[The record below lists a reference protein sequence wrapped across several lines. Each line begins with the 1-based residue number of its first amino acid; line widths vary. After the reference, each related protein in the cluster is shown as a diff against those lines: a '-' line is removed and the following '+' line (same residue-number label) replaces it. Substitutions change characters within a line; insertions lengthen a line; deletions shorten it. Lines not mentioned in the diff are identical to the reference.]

1 MRYLLIGV
9 KDFFMGI
16 KDSKEIFFEKLIRI
30 TIYGGVFLIPLFFI
44 PLSDRF
50 LEFSKV
56 ILFYLLI
63 ILGVILW
70 LIKIYLTKKI
80 NWRIRFLDIL
90 LLLFLLVYLFSSIFS
105 VDKYNSFFGGDLSI
119 SNSFLTVFFLVLFYF
134 LVSRFINNLKQL
146 KLIFYS
152 LIFVVFIIS
161 LIKVLVIWDLNFQFL
176 ISAVSINVFYFLLI
190 LAFILSGL
198 LYLISEKKIV
208 KISNLVLIVFFLI
221 IIFLIDNQ
229 YLLLLLAISIF
240 LFIFLLSFKS
250 NYFSNK
256 LVVALTLLLFL
267 SVLVLILPVSNF
279 TGLISPQQFD
289 LPISFGWQITKS
301 SLSGDLL
308 LGVGPQ
314 NFSYSFYKY
323 KPVDLNFTSYWQLGF
338 EKNSNFVLENLNNL
352 GVLGLLFGVIIVFVL
367 YKRLFV
373 YFRQIK
379 ILDDFKYKEFLIL
392 VGLCVIIASFIIW
405 AFLNNFDFII
415 IYLFVLFLALT
426 VAFLKKSVPAN
437 LLVNKNIIN
446 LFVYICLIIVLIFV
460 YSGTRILAAEVY
472 MEKVL
477 VKNYSNLQDFE
488 QAEDYLQRVLK
499 YNPDYYDYNLKLAN
513 LLINKNIFLAENE
526 QEYDEISLREKI
538 FENLSLAIQKETKR
552 IDYYIELKQSIDLLS
567 DLGIKALETEE
578 AINKNLIKLDPN
590 NPELYIDRALL
601 NFNKYLLIK
610 ANAQDLETEQIQRL
624 LKKVQTDLEKSIEL
638 KNDYV
643 LAYYN
648 MGLYWQELG
657 EEEKALSYIEKAYQL
672 DPSQKLIILSLKKLY
687 LNQDKVE
694 QAKAILNR
702 YLEFK
707 PNDEEI
713 RSMLEEL

>member
-1 MRYLLIGV
+1 
-9 KDFFMGI
+9 MGI
-16 KDSKEIFFEKLIRI
+16 KDFKELFFEKLIRL

-44 PLSDRF
+44 PLSDNF

-56 ILFYLLI
+56 ILFYLLV
-63 ILGVILW
+63 ILGIILW
-70 LIKIYLTKKI
+70 LIKVYLTKKV
-80 NWRIRFLDIL
+80 NWRMRFLDSP

-105 VDKYNSFFGGDLSI
+105 IDKYNSFWGFDLNM
-119 SNSFLTVFFLVLFYF
+119 SNSFLTVLFLVLFYF
-134 LVSRFINNLKQL
+134 LVSLFINNLNQL
-146 KLIFYS
+146 KIIFYTV
-152 LIFVVFIIS
+152 IFVVFIIS
-161 LIKVLVIWDLNFQFL
+161 LIKVLSVWGLNFQFL

-198 LYLISEKKIV
+198 LYLISTKKIA
-208 KISNLVLIVFFLI
+208 KIFNIILMVFFLI

-289 LPISFGWQITKS
+289 LPISFGWQITKA
-301 SLSGDLL
+301 SLSENLL

-323 KPVDLNFTSYWQLGF
+323 KPIDFNVTSYWQLGF
-338 EKNSNFVLENLNNL
+338 EKNSNFILENFNNL
-352 GVLGLLFGVIIVFVL
+352 GVLGVLFGIIIIFIL
-367 YKRLFV
+367 YKKLFI

-379 ILDDFKYKEFLIL
+379 IFDDVNYKEFLIL
-392 VGLCVIIASFIIW
+392 AGLGVIIASFIIW

-415 IYLFVLFLALT
+415 IYLFVLFIALIA
-426 VAFLKKSVPAN
+426 AFLKKSAPAN
-437 LLVNKNIIN
+437 LLANKNVIN
-446 LFVYICLIIVLIFV
+446 LFVYICLIIILIFV
-460 YSGTRILAAEVY
+460 YSGIRILAAEVY

-477 VKNYSNLQDFE
+477 IKNYSNLQDFE
-488 QAEDYLQRVLK
+488 QAEDYLQGVLK
-499 YNPDYYDYNLKLAN
+499 YNPDYYDYNLKSVN

-526 QEYDEISLREKI
+526 QEYDEISLREKV
-538 FENLSLAIQKETKR
+538 FENLSLALKKETKR
-552 IDYYIELKQSIDLLS
+552 VDYYIELKQNIGLLD
-567 DLGIKALETEE
+567 DLGVKSLDSEE
-578 AINKNLIKLDPN
+578 AINKKLIELDPH

-610 ANAQDLETEQIQRL
+610 ANGQDLENNQIQSL
-624 LKKVQTDLEKSIEL
+624 LKKIQTDLEKSIEL

-648 MGLYWQELG
+648 LGLYWQELG
-657 EEEKALSYIEKAYQL
+657 EPEKAMNYIEKAYKL
-672 DPSQKLIILSLKKLY
+672 DPSQKLIVLSLKKLY

-694 QAKAILNR
+694 QAKTILNK
-702 YLEFK
+702 YLEFN
-707 PNDEEI
+707 PSDEEVGA
-713 RSMLEEL
+713 MLEELQ